1 MLQSHR
7 GGRKVSKNERKP
19 LIQVKDLV
27 KYFDIKNKGQ
37 LHAVDHITFDI
48 YPGETL
54 GLVGESGCGKSTV
67 GNVLMRLLPPT
78 GGEMIYKGKNVFK
91 VSKIKDNFE
100 LCSKIQI
107 IFQDPYSSL
116 NPRKTIRSILM
127 EAYKIHKLGSGK
139 KLDNMVSALC
149 ADCGITEDLLNKYPH
164 ELDGGK
170 RQIVGIARA
179 LSLSPEFIVCD
190 EPVSSLDVS
199 IQAMII
205 NLLIDLQK
213 KRGLSY
219 LFISHDLSVVRHI
232 SNRIAVMY
240 LGQMIEIADTDEI
253 FENAVHPY
261 TIALLSAIP
270 KVEIGK
276 NVTRIVLKGDVTSP
290 LNPVEGCRFAPRC
303 WMAQDICKTKT
314 PQLQPVDEKGHCVAC
329 HFWKESRLIAEKVL
343 KEQENASE
351 GVL

>member
-1 MLQSHR
+1 MN
-7 GGRKVSKNERKP
+7 GIDNGRKP
-19 LIQVKDLV
+19 LIQVKNLK
-27 KYFDIKNKGQ
+27 KYFEIKGKGE
-37 LHAVDHITFDI
+37 LYAVDNISFDI

-67 GNVLMRLLPPT
+67 GNVIMRLHKPT
-78 GGEMIYKGKNVFK
+78 GGELIYGEKDVFK
-91 VSKIKDNFE
+91 AAGKQE
-100 LCSKIQI
+100 LLEMCSNIQI

-116 NPRKTIRSILM
+116 NPRKTIRSILK
-127 EAYKIHKLGSGK
+127 EAYKIHKIGSDK
-139 KLDNMVSALC
+139 EKDDKIEALC
-149 ADCGITEDLLNKYPH
+149 DDCGISRDLLNKYPH

-199 IQAMII
+199 IQATII
-205 NLLIDLQK
+205 NLLMDLQK

-240 LGQMIEIADTDEI
+240 LGQIIESAETDDI
-253 FENAVHPY
+253 FHNAVHPY

-276 NVTRIVLKGDVTSP
+276 KVSRIVLKGDVPSP
-290 LNPVEGCRFAPRC
+290 LNPPEGCRFAPRC
-303 WMAQDICKTKT
+303 WMAQDICKKET
-314 PQLQPVDEKGHCVAC
+314 PALRETGEKGHCVAC
-329 HFWKESRLIAEKVL
+329 HFWEESRAAAEK
-343 KEQENASE
+343 EQAAMNKTEIQPK
-351 GVL
+351 

>member
-1 MLQSHR
+1 M
-7 GGRKVSKNERKP
+7 KP
-19 LIQVKDLV
+19 LIQVKNLK
-27 KYFDIKNKGQ
+27 KYFDIKGKGE
-37 LHAVDHITFDI
+37 LHAVDDVSFDI

-67 GNVLMRLLPPT
+67 GNVIMRLHNPT
-78 GGEMIYKGKNVFK
+78 GGELIYGEKDVFK
-91 VSKIKDNFE
+91 VSTKQE
-100 LCSKIQI
+100 QLEMCSKIQI

-116 NPRKTIRSILM
+116 NPRKTIRSILK
-127 EAYKIHKLGSGK
+127 EAYRIHKIGTEQEMNEKIEG
-139 KLDNMVSALC
+139 LC
-149 ADCGITEDLLNKYPH
+149 DDCGISRDLLNKYPH

-179 LSLSPEFIVCD
+179 LSLSPDFIVCD

-199 IQAMII
+199 IQATII
-205 NLLIDLQK
+205 NLLMDLQK

-240 LGQMIEIADTDEI
+240 LGQIIETAETDDI
-253 FENAVHPY
+253 FTNAVHPY

-276 NVTRIVLKGDVTSP
+276 KVSRIVLKGDVPSP
-290 LNPVEGCRFAPRC
+290 LNPPEGCRFAPRC
-303 WMAQDICKTKT
+303 WMAQEICKKET
-314 PQLQPVDEKGHCVAC
+314 PALRETGQKGHRVAC
-329 HFWKESRLIAEKVL
+329 HFWEESREAAEKTDCNSIGECTV
-343 KEQENASE
+343 N
-351 GVL
+351 

>member
-1 MLQSHR
+1 MAENNQ
-7 GGRKVSKNERKP
+7 KP
-19 LIQVKDLV
+19 LIQVENLK
-27 KYFDIKNKGQ
+27 KYFEIKDKGQ
-37 LHAVDHITFDI
+37 LKAVDDVSFDI

-67 GNVLMRLLPPT
+67 GNVLMRLHKAT
-78 GGEMIYKGKNVFK
+78 GGQMLFKDKSVFEATGKA
-91 VSKIKDNFE
+91 DQFE

-116 NPRKTIRSILM
+116 NPRKRIRSILK
-127 EAYKIHKLGSGK
+127 EAYKIHKLGTEK
-139 KLDNMVSALC
+139 EVDEKIEQLC
-149 ADCGITEDLLNKYPH
+149 DDCGISRDLLNKYPH

-199 IQAMII
+199 IQATII
-205 NLLIDLQK
+205 NLLMDLQK

-240 LGQMIEIADTDEI
+240 LGQMIEIAETDAI
-253 FENAVHPY
+253 FEGAAHPY

-276 NVTRIVLKGDVTSP
+276 KVSRIVLKGDVPSP
-290 LNPVEGCRFAPRC
+290 LNPPPGCRFAPRC
-303 WMAQDICKTKT
+303 WMAQEICKTQN
-314 PQLQPVDEKGHCVAC
+314 PELVDMGEGGGHCVAC
-329 HFWKESRLIAEKVL
+329 HFWKESRQKA
-343 KEQENASE
+343 QEIQS
-351 GVL
+351 